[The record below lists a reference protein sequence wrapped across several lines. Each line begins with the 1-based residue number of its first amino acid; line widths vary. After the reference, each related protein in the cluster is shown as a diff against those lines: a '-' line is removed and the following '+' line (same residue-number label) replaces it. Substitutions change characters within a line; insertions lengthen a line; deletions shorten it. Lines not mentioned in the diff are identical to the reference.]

1 MLTLSH
7 ICARV
12 GIAGQRFAA
21 LLRKILP
28 SNHRH
33 RLVSVQQLLKQ
44 KIAFALF
51 ATVFP
56 ANPELQSRLETRS
69 TGGRVSV
76 SRLLR
81 CWKYSH
87 STAPFSSA
95 IIRPRA
101 WPRRAR
107 CGLSLFEALLVMLI
121 AIPMTQ
127 QGVSLAQH
135 YIRQQAGVQESRLLT
150 QVITAA
156 STYALR
162 EGLDTWITRRGV
174 GHIETLTLADL
185 ANEDVWVSRGAR
197 TALGRDIEVIFHDTG
212 GGALV
217 VLARAVTPA
226 GEEPPA
232 YVPRGGEG
240 IGLVGTV
247 RDYAP
252 DRLLGPGLDYDI
264 SDLRSLAET
273 QTGRSAPVVGDQLA
287 IAVLRMDQDVSPF
300 LHRIAVEGHPEL
312 NKMQTDLDMGG
323 FDLIGVGE
331 LEAEKITV
339 QNTMEINDLHG
350 ALEVEGGITARG
362 DLIIP
367 GTLTSDA
374 AEIEGQVSAHGLTVT
389 GAATVDT
396 LETGAL
402 QSGTVQINVSATVDG
417 DIAAEN
423 LAAGT
428 LVADEIT
435 APTATLGTVRAG
447 VVISHAKLE
456 ADTIVVKDELLV
468 SGGCTGCR

>member
-1 MLTLSH
+1 MLTQSH
-7 ICARV
+7 ICARA

-28 SNHRH
+28 SNHRR
-33 RLVSVQQLLKQ
+33 RLVSVQKSLKQ

-56 ANPELQSRLETRS
+56 AIPELQSRLETRS
-69 TGGRVSV
+69 TGGRGSV

-81 CWKYSH
+81 CWKYSR

-95 IIRPRA
+95 ITRPRA

-212 GGALV
+212 FGALV

-232 YVPRGGEG
+232 YVPHGGEG

-312 NKMQTDLDMGG
+312 NQMQTDLDMGG

-339 QNTMEINDLHG
+339 QNTMEINNLQG
-350 ALEVEGGITARG
+350 ALEVEGGITAGG
-362 DLIIP
+362 DLNIP
-367 GTLTSDA
+367 GALTSDA
-374 AEIEGQVSAHGLTVT
+374 AEIEGQVLAHGLTVT

-402 QSGTVQINVSATVDG
+402 QSGTVQIDVSATVDG
-417 DIAAEN
+417 DITAEN

-447 VVISHAKLE
+447 VVISDAKLE

>member
-7 ICARV
+7 ICARA

-21 LLRKILP
+21 LLP
-28 SNHRH
+28 SNHRR
-33 RLVSVQQLLKQ
+33 RLVSFQKSLKQ

-51 ATVFP
+51 ARGP
-56 ANPELQSRLETRS
+56 SA
-69 TGGRVSV
+69 
-76 SRLLR
+76 
-81 CWKYSH
+81 
-87 STAPFSSA
+87 FSYSA
-95 IIRPRA
+95 ITRPRA

-150 QVITAA
+150 QVVTAA

-162 EGLDTWITRRGV
+162 EGLDTRITNRGV

-185 ANEDVWVSRGAR
+185 AHEDVWVSPDAR

-226 GEEPPA
+226 GEERPS
-232 YVPRGGEG
+232 YVPHGGEG

-264 SDLRSLAET
+264 SGLQSLAQT
-273 QTGRSAPVVGDQLA
+273 RTGRSLPEVGDQIA

-300 LHRIAVEGHPEL
+300 LHRIEVAGHHEL
-312 NKMQTDLDMGG
+312 NRMQTDLDMGG

-339 QNTMEINDLHG
+339 QSAMEINDLHG
-350 ALEVEGGITARG
+350 DLEVEGDIRAGG

-374 AEIEGQVSAHGLTVT
+374 AEIEGQVSAHGLTVS
-389 GAATVDT
+389 GAATADTVD
-396 LETGAL
+396 TGAL
-402 QSGTVQINVSATVDG
+402 RSGSVQVNVSVTVDG
-417 DIAAEN
+417 DIAAQN
-423 LAAGT
+423 LSAGT

-435 APTATLGTVRAG
+435 APTATLGRVRAG
-447 VVISHAKLE
+447 VVISDAKLE
-456 ADTIVVKDELLV
+456 ADTVVVNDELFV
-468 SGGCTGCR
+468 NRGCAGCR